1 MMSMSMGRFGGV
13 LPTSTRCALSCS
25 LLACDV
31 PRAPRRREL
40 NSEAEA
46 KAKAKAKERG
56 ARKQQAG
63 SRAQEARRRPRAGRA
78 QKSGGS
84 SQHPRQPRLGRCL
97 RPRCRPTERLGGQ
110 APRSESRQSARG
122 RQQHPRPPRLG
133 RCLRHRCRPP
143 TRRRCLH
150 PGAAHPSACG
160 HGAAAAGQEEATCLR
175 HLKADW
181 VRPQALRTLGVHTYV
196 LGSDEYVLSC
206 DLVVLLEA
214 SPSESVCWCRRVKKG
229 KRTPSPGPLA
239 T

>member
-1 MMSMSMGRFGGV
+1 MMSMPRATVRMKTSRGRVMMSMSMGRFGGV

-78 QKSGGS
+78 QKSSGS

-143 TRRRCLH
+143 TRLRCLR
-150 PGAAHPSACG
+150 PRCRPSERLRARRRRRWPRRSNVPAAASEGRLGTTAGAAHAW
-160 HGAAAAGQEEATCLR
+160 R
-175 HLKADW
+175 
-181 VRPQALRTLGVHTYV
+181 TYV
-196 LGSDEYVLSC
+196 RAGI
-206 DLVVLLEA
+206 
-214 SPSESVCWCRRVKKG
+214 
-229 KRTPSPGPLA
+229 
-239 T
+239 